1 MLSIVILSVSLSFY
15 IMNDSYSKDSNSETK
30 YNGSDSVII
39 IQLENNWAKALIKK
53 DEEAFKKY
61 LAADFFYMENENL
74 YTREEVLQSLLSVT
88 DVVEDAFNEDMQV
101 HLYDNTAIV
110 TGWLYINGK
119 SSGTSFKRKYRY
131 TDIWLKKNGEW
142 QIIAA
147 QDYLLP

>member
-1 MLSIVILSVSLSFY
+1 MLSIVILSVPLSFY

>member
-1 MLSIVILSVSLSFY
+1 MLSIVIMSVSLSFF
-15 IMNDSYSKDSNSETK
+15 IMNDSYCKDSNSETK
-30 YNGSDSVII
+30 YNGSDSIII

-61 LAADFFYMENENL
+61 LAADFFYTENENL